1 MFDEEAETALG
12 DDAASLVALTRYTR
26 TTRTPCARQS
36 ISRLDCRQA
45 ACDPPTVPLLARLEL
60 EPPAPGPTSSSMSA
74 HAQGSQTAFA
84 LWIINKAGGLIYS
97 RTYADGLA
105 TLSSNDNLILAS
117 TFHSIHA
124 IASRISPVPRSSGI
138 HSIEADTFKMTC
150 LQTPT
155 GIKFVL
161 STTPSHPAP
170 DAVLKRVYET
180 YADYLKDPF
189 YTIEMPIRS
198 EVFEQK
204 MQVAVRG
211 F

>member
-45 ACDPPTVPLLARLEL
+45 ARDPPTVPLLARLEL

-74 HAQGSQTAFA
+74 QAQGSQTAFA

-150 LQTPT
+150 
-155 GIKFVL
+155 
-161 STTPSHPAP
+161 
-170 DAVLKRVYET
+170 
-180 YADYLKDPF
+180 
-189 YTIEMPIRS
+189 
-198 EVFEQK
+198 
-204 MQVAVRG
+204 
-211 F
+211 

>member
-1 MFDEEAETALG
+1 MKRRKLSAFG
-12 DDAASLVALTRYTR
+12 DGADSRLALTRYPR
-26 TTRTPCARQS
+26 TSRTPCARLAN
-36 ISRLDCRQA
+36 SRRDRKQA
-45 ACDPPTVPLLARLEL
+45 ARDPPTVPAFAQVEL
-60 EPPAPGPTSSSMSA
+60 EPLAPGPTTSSMSA